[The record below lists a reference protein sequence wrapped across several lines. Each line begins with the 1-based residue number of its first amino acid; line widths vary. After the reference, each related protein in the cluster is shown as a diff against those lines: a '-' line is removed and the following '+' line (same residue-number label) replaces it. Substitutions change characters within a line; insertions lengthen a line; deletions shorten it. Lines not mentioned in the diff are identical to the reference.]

1 MTTTTNPV
9 DLDRVLLVADEL
21 RRLCKR
27 AVKAGVRY
35 PVFKQESGRPP
46 SPTSRTFTRG
56 ETPASGATARST
68 ACWPTARARHGVGS
82 TWNPSKLSG
91 CSTDGGRDEMEPQ
104 DVDAIAA
111 RTQARELAWA
121 RNESGDAVAVDVDVD
136 RYILAADGATL
147 FIVRPHLGG
156 ISRCVESWVRSVLA
170 GPVGRV
176 VTPYVPQDP
185 PNRVKRSRRRT
196 ARRKGGKATPPVVE
210 EEAPPSSVGTGQME
224 MFPERVR
231 RGDPA

>member
-1 MTTTTNPV
+1 
-9 DLDRVLLVADEL
+9 
-21 RRLCKR
+21 
-27 AVKAGVRY
+27 
-35 PVFKQESGRPP
+35 
-46 SPTSRTFTRG
+46 
-56 ETPASGATARST
+56 
-68 ACWPTARARHGVGS
+68 
-82 TWNPSKLSG
+82 
-91 CSTDGGRDEMEPQ
+91 MEPQ

-111 RTQARELAWA
+111 RTQARELAWE
-121 RNESGDAVAVDVDVD
+121 RTEGGDAFAVDVDGV

-185 PNRVKRSRRRT
+185 PKRVKRSRRRT
-196 ARRKGGKATPPVVE
+196 VQKGAKATPLVVE
-210 EEAPPSSVGTGQME
+210 EEAQTASVGTGQME